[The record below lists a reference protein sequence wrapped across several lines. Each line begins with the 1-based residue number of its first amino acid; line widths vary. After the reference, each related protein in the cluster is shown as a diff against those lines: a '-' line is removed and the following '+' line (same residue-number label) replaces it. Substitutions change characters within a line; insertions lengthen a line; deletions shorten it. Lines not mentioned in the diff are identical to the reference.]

1 MELWQPFARLV
12 LEALYEAVI
21 CAAILNSQSTGNNN
35 VFLTLIG
42 GGAFGN
48 EIDWIIDS
56 IQRVLVLYQGYNLN
70 VVMVS
75 YGRSKPHVRQLVSE
89 MSKTP

>member
-1 MELWQPFARLV
+1 M
-12 LEALYEAVI
+12 
-21 CAAILNSQSTGNNN
+21 
-35 VFLTLIG
+35 FLTLIG
-42 GGAFGN
+42 GGVFGN